1 MSRTAMVNALYRRKA
16 NLMNEKHSA
25 QTQISALNTEIERLR
40 SASNKLS
47 GQIASLRQ
55 SQSKVQNLTVNGS
68 QWKGEKRETFGN
80 HYETYKTSV
89 SRFVSKTKDK
99 KEQLDE
105 EIRQAESRMT
115 TYETQIKNLTVQITH
130 VERQIEQTRRS

>member
-99 KEQLDE
+99 KSNSMKKSGKLKAVG
-105 EIRQAESRMT
+105 RRMKPRSRT
-115 TYETQIKNLTVQITH
+115 
-130 VERQIEQTRRS
+130 